1 LSPICQAAPPEVPK
15 TKPNY
20 SSLPSYL
27 SKPFLILNN
36 PDTIKTTTMNL
47 LILTLLLAAIVTA
60 LPLPLLS
67 ISLNVAPKLN
77 QETSSP
83 VPNTRFTDPPHQEI
97 IKSIKSIDV
106 DRQTFYVDVTVSVR
120 EEEKEVAKGWEEFGE
135 EEGGMYLHS
144 PAEGLC

>member
-1 LSPICQAAPPEVPK
+1 
-15 TKPNY
+15 
-20 SSLPSYL
+20 
-27 SKPFLILNN
+27 
-36 PDTIKTTTMNL
+36 MNL

-83 VPNTRFTDPPHQEI
+83 VRNTRFTDPPHQEI
-97 IKSIKSIDV
+97 IKSIKSIDA
-106 DRQTFYVDVTVSVR
+106 DRQPFYVDVTVSVR

-144 PAEGLC
+144 PSEGLC